1 MQRQKPPQ
9 TMTDQTGN
17 SETRPETGGTH
28 INRDWARSLSLLV
41 ICVGIVAA
49 SVYGVQSEPD
59 SYYEHRFHSGSF
71 IMLPVFSV
79 LSVFVLY
86 RCFVPWGAPVR
97 INAEGFAD
105 LRAGKDEIPWTEVSN
120 VVRKGEYVS
129 LTLRRKYAR
138 SYPFS
143 LSQKALKATRKS
155 AGPTHLLVAA
165 WCLKTN
171 SHHLLDTI
179 MAYRNRS

>member
-1 MQRQKPPQ
+1 
-9 TMTDQTGN
+9 MTDQLADDEATLPNG
-17 SETRPETGGTH
+17 ETR
-28 INRDWARSLSLLV
+28 INCDWARSLSLLV

-49 SVYGVQSEPD
+49 SIYGVHSEPS

-97 INAEGFAD
+97 ISAEGFAD
-105 LRAGKDEIPWTEVSN
+105 LRAGKEEIPWSEISN

-143 LSQKALKATRKS
+143 VSQKALKATRKS

-179 MAYRNRS
+179 AAHRNRS

>member
-28 INRDWARSLSLLV
+28 INRDWARFLSLLV
-41 ICVGIVAA
+41 ICIGIVAA
-49 SVYGVQSEPD
+49 SVYGVQSEPS
-59 SYYEHRFHSGSF
+59 SYIDHRFRSGSF

-97 INAEGFAD
+97 ISAEGFAD
-105 LRAGKDEIPWTEVSN
+105 LRAGKEEIPWSQISN

-129 LTLRRKYAR
+129 VTLRRKYAR

-155 AGPTHLLVAA
+155 AGPTHLLVAP

-179 MAYRNRS
+179 TAYRNKS

>member
-1 MQRQKPPQ
+1 
-9 TMTDQTGN
+9 MTDQLANDEVTPPNG
-17 SETRPETGGTH
+17 ETH

-49 SVYGVQSEPD
+49 SIYGVQSEPS

-79 LSVFVLY
+79 LSFFVLY

-97 INAEGFAD
+97 ISQDGFAD
-105 LRAGKDEIPWTEVSN
+105 FRAGNVWIPWTEISN
-120 VVRKGEYVS
+120 AVRKGEYVS
-129 LTLRRKYAR
+129 LTLHRKYAK

-143 LSQKALKATRKS
+143 LSQRALKASRKS
-155 AGPTHLLVAA
+155 AGPTHVLIAA

-179 MAYRNRS
+179 TAYRDRS

>member
-1 MQRQKPPQ
+1 
-9 TMTDQTGN
+9 MTDQSAEEAAPPDG
-17 SETRPETGGTH
+17 ETR

-49 SVYGVQSEPD
+49 SVYGVQLEPSGYID
-59 SYYEHRFHSGSF
+59 HRFRSGSF
-71 IMLPVFSV
+71 IMLPAFSV

-105 LRAGKDEIPWTEVSN
+105 LRAGKDEIPWSEISN

-155 AGPTHLLVAA
+155 AGPTHLLIAA
-165 WCLKTN
+165 WCLKTS

-179 MAYRNRS
+179 SAYREKS

>member
-1 MQRQKPPQ
+1 
-9 TMTDQTGN
+9 MTDN
-17 SETRPETGGTH
+17 SADDDAPPANGETR

-41 ICVGIVAA
+41 ICVGIIAA
-49 SVYGVQSEPD
+49 SVYGVQSEPS
-59 SYYEHRFHSGSF
+59 SYIDHRFRSGSF
-71 IMLPVFSV
+71 IMLPVFSC

-105 LRAGKDEIPWTEVSN
+105 LRAGKAEIPWSEISN

-143 LSQKALKATRKS
+143 LTQKALKASRKS

-165 WCLKTN
+165 WCLKTS

-179 MAYRNRS
+179 AVYRKNS

>member
-1 MQRQKPPQ
+1 
-9 TMTDQTGN
+9 MTDQTGN
-17 SETRPETGGTH
+17 DEELPASGETH
-28 INRDWARSLSLLV
+28 INRDWMRTLALLV

-49 SVYGVQSEPD
+49 SLHGLLTEPD
-59 SYYEHRFHSGSF
+59 GYNDRRFRNASF

-97 INAEGFAD
+97 ISHEGFAD
-105 LRAGKDEIPWTEVSN
+105 LRAGNVWIPWSEISN

-138 SYPFS
+138 TYPFS
-143 LSQKALKATRKS
+143 LSQKALKASRKS
-155 AGPTHLLVAA
+155 AGPTHVLIAA
-165 WCLKTN
+165 SFLKTD

-179 MAYRNRS
+179 SAYRDRS

>member
-1 MQRQKPPQ
+1 
-9 TMTDQTGN
+9 MTEQTGN
-17 SETRPETGGTH
+17 DEALPANGETH
-28 INRDWARSLSLLV
+28 IRRDWGRTLALLV

-49 SVYGVQSEPD
+49 SLYGVLTEPD
-59 SYYEHRFHSGSF
+59 GYYDRRFRNASF

-86 RCFVPWGAPVR
+86 RCFVPWGPPVR

-105 LRAGKDEIPWTEVSN
+105 FRAGNVWIPWSEISN

-143 LSQKALKATRKS
+143 LSQKALKASRKS
-155 AGPTHLLVAA
+155 AGPTHVLIAA
-165 WCLKTN
+165 WCLKTD
-171 SHHLLDTI
+171 SHRLLDTI
-179 MAYRNRS
+179 RAYRNGN